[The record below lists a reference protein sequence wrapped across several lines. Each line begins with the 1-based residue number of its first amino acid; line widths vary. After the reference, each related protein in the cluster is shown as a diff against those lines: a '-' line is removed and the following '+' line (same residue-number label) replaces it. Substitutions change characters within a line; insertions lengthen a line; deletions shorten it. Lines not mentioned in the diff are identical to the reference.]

1 MKHLIVLNYCLT
13 PLLTNKVSGVII
25 SNTTINRFSELPIN
39 FSKETGGLSGKPLFE
54 HSNLCLKN
62 ASNILNNEM
71 PIIAVGGV
79 ENNKTFQT
87 KIELGASL
95 VQVYSGLVFNGPKV
109 ITSILK

>member
-1 MKHLIVLNYCLT
+1 MV
-13 PLLTNKVSGVII
+13 
-25 SNTTINRFSELPIN
+25 
-39 FSKETGGLSGKPLFE
+39 
-54 HSNLCLKN
+54 NLCLNILICALKN

-109 ITSILK
+109 ITSILN

>member
-1 MKHLIVLNYCLT
+1 
-13 PLLTNKVSGVII
+13 
-25 SNTTINRFSELPIN
+25 
-39 FSKETGGLSGKPLFE
+39 
-54 HSNLCLKN
+54 
-62 ASNILNNEM
+62 M